1 MTRSQGATTT
11 MDGAGPPDHRLG
23 FVSTE
28 EEVSVAALPVR
39 GTIPA
44 WLDGALLRNGPAK
57 FEAGGQGF
65 RHWFDGLAML
75 HRFAFAGGRVA
86 YTNRFLDSPDYRAVR
101 ERGRIGYSTFAT
113 DPCRSI
119 FARVAARFTGG
130 AELNANVSIGR
141 VADQFVA
148 WTETPLPIAFD
159 PATLRAA
166 GVLDWEDRLDATTTT
181 PHPLTDPASGD
192 TFNNLVRFGGTSRY
206 TLHRIPAG
214 ERRRLPLAAL
224 PVREPAYM
232 HSFGLTAGHLV
243 LAECPLT
250 VNPLRMLLRGRPFA
264 ENLRWRPERPTRFLI
279 ARRDGG
285 GWLPPAEGAAFFC
298 FHHVNAHERGAN
310 CWSICSP
317 TPTRRSSPRSTSTG
331 CASPPPS

>member
-11 MDGAGPPDHRLG
+11 TDGAGPPDHRLG

-86 YTNRFLDSPDYRAVR
+86 YANRFLDSPDYRAVR

-130 AELNANVSIGR
+130 WGS
-141 VADQFVA
+141 
-148 WTETPLPIAFD
+148 TPTSASGASPTSSSPGPDA
-159 PATLRAA
+159 PA
-166 GVLDWEDRLDATTTT
+166 DRLRPGDA
-181 PHPLTDPASGD
+181 A
-192 TFNNLVRFGGTSRY
+192 
-206 TLHRIPAG
+206 
-214 ERRRLPLAAL
+214 
-224 PVREPAYM
+224 
-232 HSFGLTAGHLV
+232 
-243 LAECPLT
+243 
-250 VNPLRMLLRGRPFA
+250 RGR
-264 ENLRWRPERPTRFLI
+264 R
-279 ARRDGG
+279 ARLGG
-285 GWLPPAEGAAFFC
+285 PA
-298 FHHVNAHERGAN
+298 
-310 CWSICSP
+310 
-317 TPTRRSSPRSTSTG
+317 
-331 CASPPPS
+331 